1 MEFKVFNYRVF
12 LSSCFCRINRNIM
25 EFKVKQFAKLIMNVG
40 YGINRN
46 IMEFKAEKPNPLQS
60 DRKKN

>member
-1 MEFKVFNYRVF
+1 
-12 LSSCFCRINRNIM
+12 M